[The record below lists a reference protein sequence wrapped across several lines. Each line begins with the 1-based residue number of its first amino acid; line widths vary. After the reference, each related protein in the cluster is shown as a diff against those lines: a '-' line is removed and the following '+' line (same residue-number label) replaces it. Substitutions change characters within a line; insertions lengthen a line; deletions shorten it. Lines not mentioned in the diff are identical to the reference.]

1 MEALKL
7 TELMGTRY
15 IIDDFSRKLTLV
27 LEKQRA
33 NSGFTGEVI
42 IDLSRCK
49 FGPKS
54 AEVINA
60 NMGNIRFINSTD
72 EELDKMC
79 KENHD
84 IANNSLEVYPTLE
97 VPKEFYNDELKE
109 WITGTPTGKYTI
121 KLELSNYSQELATV
135 LFIMAR
141 PDCELD
147 ITSCIYDIFNIIK
160 NHVDFDGVEDVL
172 LLESPYCRKCK
183 YSEVAMTTSIYIPYD
198 IGTKRLLSFTD
209 SISVPKRYMDV
220 IRYCAEN
227 LYDKFK
233 HKEEESYHVNILD
246 LLKFRGEDEDE

>member
-15 IIDDFSRKLTLV
+15 IIDDFARKLTLA
-27 LEKQRA
+27 LQRQME
-33 NSGFTGEVI
+33 SGEDVV

-54 AEVINA
+54 AEVINN
-60 NMGNIRFINSTD
+60 NMGNITFINSTD
-72 EELDKMC
+72 PVLDALC
-79 KENHD
+79 RENHQ
-84 IANNSLEVYPTLE
+84 IATSTMESYPPLE
-97 VPKEFYNDELKE
+97 VPKEFYHDELKE

-121 KLELSNYSQELATV
+121 KLDLSNYSQELATV

-147 ITSCIYDIFNIIK
+147 ITSCIYDIFSIIK
-160 NHVDFDGVEDVL
+160 DHVDFDGVEEVM
-172 LLESPYCRKCK
+172 LLEAPYCRRCK
-183 YSEVAMTTSIYIPYD
+183 YSEVSMLSSVYIPYD

-209 SISVPKRYMDV
+209 NISVPKRYMGV

-227 LYDKFK
+227 LCKKFK
-233 HKEEESYHVNILD
+233 QEDEEQYYVNILD
-246 LLKFRGEDEDE
+246 LLKFRGEKEEDE